1 MESIKFTDWQKLDIR
16 LGEILEVKDH
26 PSASKLY
33 IFKVNIGDK
42 EINLVAG
49 LKEHYAPAELIGKKI
64 VVFVNLEPKEIK
76 GIKSEGMV
84 LAAQDSKHN
93 ISLLTINDYCES
105 GAKIQ

>member
-1 MESIKFTDWQKLDIR
+1 MEIVKFNDWQKLDLR

-33 IFKVNIGDK
+33 LFKVNVGDK

-49 LKEHYAPAELIGKKI
+49 LKEHYTPAELIGKKI
-64 VVFVNLEPKEIK
+64 VVFVNLEPKDIK

-84 LAAQDSKHN
+84 LAAEDSKHN
-93 ISLLTINDYCES
+93 ISLLTVNDYCES